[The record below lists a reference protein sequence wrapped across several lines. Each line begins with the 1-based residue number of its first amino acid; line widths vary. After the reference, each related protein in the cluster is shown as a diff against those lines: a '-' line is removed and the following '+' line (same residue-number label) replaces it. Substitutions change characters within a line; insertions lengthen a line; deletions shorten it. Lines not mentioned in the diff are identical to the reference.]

1 MGIARVVAEI
11 RKAAKH
17 KFFEGVRRSVKPMT
31 EAHFDWRPVSTRI
44 TGVLSVNEHQVQYK
58 TCVGTC

>member
-17 KFFEGVRRSVKPMT
+17 KFFEGVRRTLIDVPSP
-31 EAHFDWRPVSTRI
+31 HVSR
-44 TGVLSVNEHQVQYK
+44 VFLSVNEHQVQYK